1 MDLGPALHLDLLTM
15 DDKLHPFIS
24 CLILF
29 VVLLIVLNLLFSE
42 MDWGFHF
49 SILGSLVLTLVVCGI
64 RGIMVKLGWWVSYS
78 DQQR

>member
-1 MDLGPALHLDLLTM
+1 M

-49 SILGSLVLTLVVCGI
+49 SILGSIVFTLVVW
-64 RGIMVKLGWWVSYS
+64 GIMGAGAKAAG
-78 DQQR
+78 RR